1 MDTVAAGRSL
11 TELAGI
17 GRSLAKRLHNW
28 IASSSKVE
36 VPAIRREFLTLA
48 QARRVL
54 KKNPGWAPQLNGDL
68 GNAHDV
74 ERRRWNAR
82 GMAAAAIERGYKFI
96 GITDHT
102 QGLSIAGGLDET
114 RLPE

>member
-1 MDTVAAGRSL
+1 MGAA
-11 TELAGI
+11 TQ
-17 GRSLAKRLHNW
+17 
-28 IASSSKVE
+28 
-36 VPAIRREFLTLA
+36 RRFA
-48 QARRVL
+48 
-54 KKNPGWAPQLNGDL
+54 
-68 GNAHDV
+68 NAHDV